1 NLASLTATLNY
12 NTEDQKNRFTLTH
25 AQGLSLYRNISE
37 PQHIYSYQASWQHRN
52 LTLSGNYQYGN
63 FLLYEGNRNGA
74 LNTDSEKFSAVT
86 SYRLT
91 LLNSKLNLNLSAFA
105 NVDSQNGESFALSS
119 NLDYQMRRTTRLFG
133 SYSYN

>member
-1 NLASLTATLNY
+1 NFIVAKRFNVNVISQISTEESDVFLGDNFTRSLVSFNSASLTATLNY

-74 LNTDSEKFSAVT
+74 LNTDSRSEEHT
-86 SYRLT
+86 SELQ
-91 LLNSKLNLNLSAFA
+91 S
-105 NVDSQNGESFALSS
+105 
-119 NLDYQMRRTTRLFG
+119 
-133 SYSYN
+133 